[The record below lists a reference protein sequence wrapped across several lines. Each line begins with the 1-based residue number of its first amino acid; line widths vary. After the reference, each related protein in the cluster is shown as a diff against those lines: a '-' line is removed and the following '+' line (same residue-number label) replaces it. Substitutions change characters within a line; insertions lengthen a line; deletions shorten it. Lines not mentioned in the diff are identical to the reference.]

1 MKSTEAKLLKITPLT
16 NTIVLVELEPEEY
29 IPYRAGQYLQLKAG
43 DRQGYFSIANA
54 PLGTQKYEL
63 HIRHDQTNLFSQD
76 VLKHLQNY
84 GKVNLNLPMG
94 KSHIGY
100 LERTK
105 PIIFIAGGTGFAQI
119 KGVIEQL
126 LYTDDGRTFECYW
139 GAKEQSDLYW
149 QNRLHEW
156 QTHVKTFEYLALFE
170 GKKSY
175 GMIDAIFSRH
185 SKNIKEF
192 QFMISGPFEMV
203 YACRDQLLAL
213 GISVESI
220 HSDAFE
226 FEDKEKK
233 S

>member
-1 MKSTEAKLLKITPLT
+1 MKWIGAKLLKITPLT
-16 NTIVLVELEPEEY
+16 NTIILVELEPDEY
-29 IPYRAGQYLQLKAG
+29 VPYRAGQYLQLKAG
-43 DRQGYFSIANA
+43 ERQGYFSIANA

-63 HIRHDQTNLFSQD
+63 HIRHDQTNRFSQD
-76 VLKHLQNY
+76 VLKHLQEY
-84 GKVNLNLPMG
+84 GIVDVQLPMG

-100 LERTK
+100 LGRTQ
-105 PIIFIAGGTGFAQI
+105 PIIFVAGGTGFAQI

-126 LYTDDGRTFECYW
+126 LYSDDVRVFECYW

-149 QNRLHEW
+149 QNRLRDW
-156 QTHVKTFEYLALFE
+156 QTHVKTFEHLALFE
-170 GKKSY
+170 GKNSY
-175 GMIDAIFSRH
+175 GMIDAIAKRH
-185 SKNIKEF
+185 QQRLFEY

-213 GISVESI
+213 GISAASI

-233 S
+233 R